1 MINIAFRV
9 VLTVNA
15 TLLLV
20 IIFLVPKGYTLGHFL
35 GDGAW
40 LGCNAPERNVLFV
53 FCGEQKLRFDK
64 ENQKFEI
71 SNDDEL
77 KLLLYGIEQRFYTTP
92 FGYEKRLANSVTAMG

>member
-35 GDGAW
+35 GDGA
-40 LGCNAPERNVLFV
+40 
-53 FCGEQKLRFDK
+53 
-64 ENQKFEI
+64 
-71 SNDDEL
+71 
-77 KLLLYGIEQRFYTTP
+77 
-92 FGYEKRLANSVTAMG
+92 